1 MLVIIIQL
9 SKTVAESS
17 KPSRRLPWGP
27 CPRGVGRILATG
39 PRGVNPLDKKKCK
52 RSVKAREIKENSSKT
67 MVYRTP
73 PRTQSHLK
81 RAAGLEN
88 ALRNLVPMF
97 FPQYRPRRLRASQ
110 TLREVVRETALHP
123 NDFVLPLFLVPGSN
137 IETPIASL
145 PGVSHLSVDRAVESL
160 KPLVDLGLRSVIL
173 FGLPESKDDEGSSAW
188 DPEGPVQRGCAALK
202 ASFPEL
208 LVLTDVCLC
217 QYTSHGHCGE
227 LAGHTVANDPTLERL
242 ALVALS
248 HAMAGADIVA
258 PSDMMDGRVWA
269 IRETLER
276 SGYQDTAIMSYAVK
290 YASAFYG
297 PFRDAADSKPA
308 AGDRKS
314 YQMDPANRREAM
326 REARLD
332 IHEGADILMVK
343 PALSYLDI
351 ISDLRRETDYP
362 LAAYHVSGE
371 YSMVKAAAERGWI
384 DEKAVML
391 EVLTSIKR
399 AGAGIIITYAAG
411 DACRWLQ
418 SR

>member
-1 MLVIIIQL
+1 
-9 SKTVAESS
+9 
-17 KPSRRLPWGP
+17 
-27 CPRGVGRILATG
+27 
-39 PRGVNPLDKKKCK
+39 
-52 RSVKAREIKENSSKT
+52 
-67 MVYRTP
+67 
-73 PRTQSHLK
+73 
-81 RAAGLEN
+81 
-88 ALRNLVPMF
+88 MF

-110 TLREVVRETALHP
+110 TLRDMVRETVLHP
-123 NDFVLPLFLVPGSN
+123 NDFILPLFLVPGQDVERP
-137 IETPIASL
+137 IETL
-145 PGVSHLSVDRAVESL
+145 PGVSHLSVDRAVGFLE
-160 KPLVDLGLRSVIL
+160 PLLDLGLRGVIL
-173 FGLPESKDDEGSSAW
+173 FGLPEGKDEDGSAAW
-188 DPEGPVQRGCAALK
+188 DPEGPVQRGCAVLK
-202 ASFPEL
+202 ARFPEL
-208 LVLTDVCLC
+208 LVVTDVCLC

-227 LAGHTVANDPTLERL
+227 LVGHQVANDPTLERL

-248 HAMAGADIVA
+248 HAIAGADIVA

-276 SGYQDTAIMSYAVK
+276 AGYHDTAIMSYAVK

-297 PFRDAADSKPA
+297 PFREAAQSAPGQ
-308 AGDRKS
+308 GDRKS
-314 YQMDPANRREAM
+314 YQMDPANRLEAM

-384 DEKAVML
+384 DEKAVMM

-399 AGAGIIITYAAG
+399 AGAGLIITYAAG
-411 DACRWLQ
+411 DACRWLKAG
-418 SR
+418 

>member
-1 MLVIIIQL
+1 
-9 SKTVAESS
+9 
-17 KPSRRLPWGP
+17 
-27 CPRGVGRILATG
+27 
-39 PRGVNPLDKKKCK
+39 
-52 RSVKAREIKENSSKT
+52 
-67 MVYRTP
+67 
-73 PRTQSHLK
+73 
-81 RAAGLEN
+81 
-88 ALRNLVPMF
+88 MF
-97 FPQYRPRRLRASQ
+97 FPQYRPRRLRATQ
-110 TLREVVRETALHP
+110 TIRDVMRETVLHP
-123 NDFVLPLFLVPGSN
+123 NDFMLPLFLVPGEN
-137 IETPIASL
+137 VNNPIDAL
-145 PGVSHLSVDRAVESL
+145 PGVSHLSVDQAL
-160 KPLVDLGLRSVIL
+160 AFLDPLIDLGLRSVIL
-173 FGLPESKDDEGSSAW
+173 FGLPETKDEDGSSAW
-188 DPEGPVQRGCAALK
+188 DPEGPVQRGCAAIK
-202 ASFPEL
+202 EKFPG
-208 LVLTDVCLC
+208 VLIATDVCLC

-227 LAGHTVANDPTLERL
+227 LTAGKVANDPTLERL

-248 HAMAGADIVA
+248 HAIAGADIVA

-276 SGYQDTAIMSYAVK
+276 AGYQDTAIMSYAVK

-297 PFRDAADSKPA
+297 PFREAADSRPA
-308 AGDRKS
+308 SGDRKA

-351 ISDLRRETDYP
+351 LADLRRETDYP

-399 AGAGIIITYAAG
+399 AGAGLILTYAAA
-411 DACRWLQ
+411 DACRWL
-418 SR
+418 RTL